1 MVPSELDT
9 SQVSW
14 LTISEANAGQRLD
27 NFLLSTLKGVPKTLI
42 YRIIRKGEVRVN
54 KKRAKADTRLAD
66 GDQLRIP
73 PLRLAQRGETPPVS
87 SVLKDKLDA
96 AIVYEDEALLVVN
109 KPSGLAVHGGS
120 GVSLGMI
127 EALRK
132 MRPQHT
138 FLELVHRLDRDTSGL
153 VLVAKKRKALTT
165 LQRMLADKQGIG
177 KYYLALVHG
186 HWSQQITAVD
196 LPLLRT
202 ERQSGERIVRVSDD
216 GKSALT
222 RYKCLAVGRDYSLV
236 QAEPVTG
243 RTHQIRVH
251 CQASGSAI
259 AGDIKYRN
267 LTEQQLD
274 DKTQVTRLCLH
285 AWRLVFRHPISGD
298 WLDLQA
304 WPDEQLSAWLDGF
317 TAGGQWRQSLEAML

>member
-1 MVPSELDT
+1 MVPPELDT

-14 LTISEANAGQRLD
+14 LSITEANAGQRLD

-54 KKRAKADTRLAD
+54 KKRAKADTRLQD

-73 PLRLAQRGETPPVS
+73 PLRLPQRGETPPVS
-87 SVLKDKLDA
+87 TVLRDKLDG

-132 MRPQHT
+132 MRPQHQ

-153 VLVAKKRKALTT
+153 VLVAKKRKALTV

-177 KYYLALVHG
+177 KFYLALVHG
-186 HWSQQITAVD
+186 QWPQVKSVD

-202 ERQSGERIVRVSDD
+202 ERQSGERVVRVSDE

-222 RYKCLAVGRDYSLV
+222 RYRFISSGGHYSLV

-251 CQASGSAI
+251 CLTQSCTI
-259 AGDIKYRN
+259 AGDVKYRDVA
-267 LTEQQLD
+267 EQSVD
-274 DKTQVTRLCLH
+274 EKHKVTRLCLH
-285 AWRLVFRHPISGD
+285 AWRLVFRHPLSGE

-304 WPDEQLSAWLDGF
+304 WPDAELGAYLGRLSGGDG
-317 TAGGQWRQSLEAML
+317 WRQQLEEWL

>member
-1 MVPSELDT
+1 MVPTELDS

-14 LTISEANAGQRLD
+14 LTVTDANAGQRLD

-42 YRIIRKGEVRVN
+42 YRIIRKGEVRIN
-54 KKRAKADTRLAD
+54 KKRAKADTRLQE
-66 GDQLRIP
+66 GDLLRIP
-73 PLRLAQRGETPPVS
+73 PLRLPQKGETPPVS
-87 SVLKDKLDA
+87 SVLRDKLDA
-96 AIVYEDEALLVVN
+96 AIVYEDDALLVVN

-120 GVSLGMI
+120 GVNLGMI

-132 MRPQHT
+132 MRPQHA

-186 HWSQQITAVD
+186 HWPQQVNHVD

-202 ERQSGERIVRVSDD
+202 ERQSGERVVRVDDD
-216 GKSALT
+216 GKTALT
-222 RYKCLAVGRDYSLV
+222 RYRLLAAGSHYSLV

-251 CQASGSAI
+251 CLSQGCTI
-259 AGDIKYRN
+259 AGDVKYH
-267 LTEQQLD
+267 TAPEQQVD
-274 DKTQVTRLCLH
+274 AKYAVTRLCLH
-285 AWRLVFRHPISGD
+285 AWRLSFRHPVSGE

-304 WPDEQLSAWLDGF
+304 LPDAQLAGWLDSL
-317 TAGGQWRQSLEAML
+317 AGRQWRDYLKESV